1 MASASL
7 YRCVF
12 ITGAS
17 SGLGA
22 EFARQLAPVSE
33 VLVLVARRVELLE
46 SLAAE
51 LEAGSPGVQVH
62 CLQADLTGMDQRES
76 VLESIRSLKLE
87 PDLLINNAGI
97 GDYGEFS
104 SSDWQK
110 VESMMRINME
120 ALTHLTHSLLAGMIK
135 QGAGSII
142 NVSSL
147 ASILAIPD
155 FAVYAASKAYVTS
168 FSEALRIELMDHGIK
183 VLALCP
189 GPVHT
194 GFGEVAQREEVSNVT
209 PGGESVYVD
218 AVQVVEEAICSIQK
232 NKPRHY
238 PGKKIAFMAAVM
250 SSLPVFLLRKMMSRR
265 PRRSASS

>member
-46 SLAAE
+46 SLATE
-51 LEAGSPGVQVH
+51 LEAGSLGVQVH
-62 CLQADLTGMDQRES
+62 CLQADLTRIDQREG
-76 VLESIRSLKLE
+76 VLDSIRSLKLE

-147 ASILAIPD
+147 ASILAIP
-155 FAVYAASKAYVTS
+155 
-168 FSEALRIELMDHGIK
+168 
-183 VLALCP
+183 
-189 GPVHT
+189 
-194 GFGEVAQREEVSNVT
+194 
-209 PGGESVYVD
+209 
-218 AVQVVEEAICSIQK
+218 
-232 NKPRHY
+232 
-238 PGKKIAFMAAVM
+238 
-250 SSLPVFLLRKMMSRR
+250 
-265 PRRSASS
+265 